1 MPKNPTDMAISQ
13 TGAGLLNG
21 QDLSSLDAQKRLNP
35 LKGRK
40 TDTPQQ
46 IEKATQGFE
55 ALLLQQMMHSMFET
69 VDRGGL
75 MGEDSNEADIMR
87 GMFTQ
92 AVADEIAS
100 GKGIGVKEVVRQEI
114 AKREG
119 AKQSK

>member
-1 MPKNPTDMAISQ
+1 MPKIPTDSAISQ
-13 TGAGLLNG
+13 TAGGLLSSQELN
-21 QDLSSLDAQKRLNP
+21 SLDAVKRLNP

-40 TDTPQQ
+40 TDSPKEV
-46 IEKATQGFE
+46 EKATKGFE

-100 GKGIGVKEVVRQEI
+100 GKGIGVKKVVMEEI
-114 AKREG
+114 AKRAGKE
-119 AKQSK
+119 